1 VEDGKLEN
9 EHEKS
14 KGNIP
19 WSDRNNDGI
28 TERTSSAQSVGTT
41 GAGKPYQSVEK
52 VPSHLG
58 RGGIDNEP
66 FSVSDSSKSSM
77 PQDAG
82 LPQISHQKGGAK
94 KQSLSVEGHGAPSVQ
109 VSKCKYVQL
118 TMDQRC

>member
-1 VEDGKLEN
+1 MEDGKLEN
-9 EHEKS
+9 MHEKS
-14 KGNIP
+14 TGNVP
-19 WSDRNNDGI
+19 WSDRNHDCI
-28 TERTSSAQSVGTT
+28 IERTSSVGTT
-41 GAGKPYQSVEK
+41 GAGKPYQNVEK

-58 RGGIDNEP
+58 RGGIDNDP

-118 TMDQRC
+118 TMDQCCYN